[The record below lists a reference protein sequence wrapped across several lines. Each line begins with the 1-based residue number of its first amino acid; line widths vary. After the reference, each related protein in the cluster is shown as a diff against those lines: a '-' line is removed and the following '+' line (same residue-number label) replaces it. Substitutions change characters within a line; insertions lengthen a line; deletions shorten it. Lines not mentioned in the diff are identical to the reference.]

1 MDLNF
6 QIQYKK
12 GIRNVPVDAFSGCP
26 QSDSAKVS
34 ALSEFIPSL
43 VQNIQASHEVDFEAN
58 ELITELGV
66 SQANTKGYTP

>member
-12 GIRNVPVDAFSGCP
+12 GIRNVAVDAYSGCP

-34 ALSEFIPSL
+34 ALSELIPLL
-43 VQNIQASHEVDFEAN
+43 VQDIQASYVEDSESK
-58 ELITELGV
+58 ESITELGV
-66 SQANTKGYTP
+66 SQENTKGHTP